1 MKNNIKKIVEVIKT
15 KRWIHYLIIVIIGIL
30 VSIPFLWVQIYLSDD
45 GKFHLLR
52 LIGLDN
58 AMEYGSFPFLV
69 FPFFCKNWGYSMM
82 TFYPPLVT
90 YIPYILGL
98 ISGAFTTGLKLVAGL
113 TVIFS
118 GIFMYNLVNEITK
131 KKGIALFSAILYM
144 IFPYR
149 FECLFNRYAIGEF
162 TAFVFIPIVFQGL
175 YNLLKGDKKRHFYI
189 AIGATGLLLT
199 HTIST
204 LYTAFFCLIYVLFN
218 AKQFFNKEVIKK
230 CVVNV
235 VFILLMSAMFL
246 IPMLEFKLSAEYSI
260 LQPEIMKTN
269 AESVATK
276 TIKPSQFLKD
286 IEEENGVSFV
296 VGIPFITM
304 LLLGILA
311 YSKIEKENKD
321 FYLTF
326 TILGIIST
334 VMCTNLFP
342 WQFMPDFMCTLQYPW
357 RLLGFAFFFFAPVC
371 AMNVYYL
378 LNSVNKKW
386 LRTILYILTVI
397 VITAFTVVELNQYPV
412 DDTSQDASYEER
424 NKEEPQIH
432 YFSINR
438 DNMPK
443 KALSEQLGYLRT
455 REDNT
460 IIVSGNTNIVN
471 ENKEALHMEIEIEN
485 AERDTQLEIPYL
497 FYPGYTITLEY
508 DGKVVELDYFE
519 SEYGFIQISL
529 PDDIGTGKITVDYTA
544 TILEKTA
551 YAISGISIIVFIV
564 YVIWFRKKCGQK
576 GHSNL
581 STVDNK
587 KETNER

>member
-1 MKNNIKKIVEVIKT
+1 M
-15 KRWIHYLIIVIIGIL
+15 
-30 VSIPFLWVQIYLSDD
+30 SMIYL
-45 GKFHLLR
+45 
-52 LIGLDN
+52 
-58 AMEYGSFPFLV
+58 
-69 FPFFCKNWGYSMM
+69 
-82 TFYPPLVT
+82 
-90 YIPYILGL
+90 
-98 ISGAFTTGLKLVAGL
+98 
-113 TVIFS
+113 
-118 GIFMYNLVNEITK
+118 
-131 KKGIALFSAILYM
+131 
-144 IFPYR
+144 
-149 FECLFNRYAIGEF
+149 
-162 TAFVFIPIVFQGL
+162 
-175 YNLLKGDKKRHFYI
+175 
-189 AIGATGLLLT
+189 
-199 HTIST
+199 
-204 LYTAFFCLIYVLFN
+204 
-218 AKQFFNKEVIKK
+218 
-230 CVVNV
+230 
-235 VFILLMSAMFL
+235 
-246 IPMLEFKLSAEYSI
+246 
-260 LQPEIMKTN
+260 
-269 AESVATK
+269 
-276 TIKPSQFLKD
+276 
-286 IEEENGVSFV
+286 
-296 VGIPFITM
+296 
-304 LLLGILA
+304 
-311 YSKIEKENKD
+311 
-321 FYLTF
+321 
-326 TILGIIST
+326 
-334 VMCTNLFP
+334 
-342 WQFMPDFMCTLQYPW
+342 QFMPDFMCTLQYPW

-412 DDTSQDASYEER
+412 DDTSQDSSYEER

-529 PDDIGTGKITVDYTA
+529 PDDIGTGKITVYYTA
-544 TILEKTA
+544 TLLEKTA

-564 YVIWFRKKCGQK
+564 YVFWFRKNCGQK

>member
-1 MKNNIKKIVEVIKT
+1 MKNNINKIVEEIKT
-15 KRWIHYLIIVIIGIL
+15 KRWIHYLIITVIGIL
-30 VSIPFLWVQIYLSDD
+30 VSIPFLWMQIYLSDD

-58 AMEYGSFPFLV
+58 SMEYGTFPFLV
-69 FPFFCKNWGYSMM
+69 FPFFCNDWGYSMM

-98 ISGAFTTGLKLVAGL
+98 ISGAFSTGLKLFGCF
-113 TVIFS
+113 TTIFS
-118 GIFMYNLVNEITK
+118 GIFMYNFINEVTK

-175 YNLLKGDKKRHFYI
+175 YNLLHGDKKRHFYI

-218 AKQFFNKEVIKK
+218 AKLFFNKEVIKK
-230 CVVNV
+230 CVINV

-246 IPMLEFKLSAEYSI
+246 IPMLEFKFSAEYSI

-269 AESVATK
+269 AESVSAK
-276 TIKPSQFLKD
+276 TIKPIQFLKD
-286 IEEENGVSFV
+286 IEEDGVSFV

-304 LLLGILA
+304 LFLGILA
-311 YSKIEKENKD
+311 YNQIEKDHKKL
-321 FYLTF
+321 YLTF
-326 TILGIIST
+326 IILGTIST
-334 VMCTNLFP
+334 IMCTYIFP
-342 WQFMPDFMCTLQYPW
+342 WKFMPDFMCTLQYPW
-357 RLLGFAFFFFAPVC
+357 RLLGFACFFFTPVC
-371 AMNVYYL
+371 AMNIYYL
-378 LNSVNKKW
+378 IKSIDKRWPRNIIFVLAIIITTSF
-386 LRTILYILTVI
+386 TIM
-397 VITAFTVVELNQYPV
+397 ELKQYPV
-412 DDTSQDASYEER
+412 DDTSQDARYEEEKIE
-424 NKEEPQIH
+424 NPQIN

-443 KALSEQLGYLRT
+443 KALRHQFNYLKT

-460 IIVSGNTNIVN
+460 AIVSGNVNIVN
-471 ENKEALHMEIEIEN
+471 ENKEALHMEIEIED
-485 AERDTQLEIPYL
+485 AEKDTQLELPFLY
-497 FYPGYTITLEY
+497 YPGYTITLEN
-508 DGKVVELDYFE
+508 GENVVKLEYYE
-519 SEYGFIQISL
+519 SEYGFMQISL
-529 PDDIGTGKITVDYTA
+529 PEDIEKGKITVDYTA

-581 STVDNK
+581 STVENK

>member
-1 MKNNIKKIVEVIKT
+1 MKNNIKKIVEAIKT

-98 ISGAFTTGLKLVAGL
+98 ISGAFTTGLKLFAGL

-230 CVVNV
+230 CLVNV

>member
-1 MKNNIKKIVEVIKT
+1 MKNNIKKIVEAIKT

-82 TFYPPLVT
+82 TFYPQLVT

-98 ISGAFTTGLKLVAGL
+98 ISGAFTTGLKLFAGL

>member
-1 MKNNIKKIVEVIKT
+1 MKNNIKKIVEAIKT

-98 ISGAFTTGLKLVAGL
+98 ISGAFTTGLKLFAGL

-357 RLLGFAFFFFAPVC
+357 RLLGFAFFFFATVC

>member
-1 MKNNIKKIVEVIKT
+1 MKNNIKKIVEAIKT

-98 ISGAFTTGLKLVAGL
+98 ISGAFTTGLKLFAGL

-218 AKQFFNKEVIKK
+218 AKFFFKKEVIKK
-230 CVVNV
+230 CLVNV

-386 LRTILYILTVI
+386 IRTILYILTVI

-412 DDTSQDASYEER
+412 DDTSQDSSYEER

>member
-1 MKNNIKKIVEVIKT
+1 MKNNIKKIVEAIKT

-98 ISGAFTTGLKLVAGL
+98 ISGAFTTGLKLFAGL

-162 TAFVFIPIVFQGL
+162 TAFVFIPTVFQGL
-175 YNLLKGDKKRHFYI
+175 HNLLKGDKKRHFYI

-218 AKQFFNKEVIKK
+218 VKLFFKKEVIKK
-230 CVVNV
+230 CLVNV

-286 IEEENGVSFV
+286 IEEDNGVSFV

-357 RLLGFAFFFFAPVC
+357 RLLGFAFFFFATVC